1 MKRSFLFLLFLL
13 FSISPVFS
21 VSSPSVNI
29 VSVEAVQQ
37 VVYMTNTE
45 SKYHKNTCKYLRQS
59 KIKTIKSKAQKA
71 GYTACEVCK
80 L

>member
-29 VSVEAVQQ
+29 VSVDVVQQ
-37 VVYMTNTE
+37 VVYVTNTG
-45 SKYHKNTCKYLRQS
+45 SKYHKSTCRYLRQS
-59 KIKTIKSKAQKA
+59 KIKTTKSKAQKA
-71 GYTACEVCK
+71 GYTACKVCK
-80 L
+80 P